1 MKNKYTWKWIQK
13 KKNKTKRPQE
23 LGKNHVIGY
32 QNTIQR
38 AHNSILDLQNKRRTN
53 EKLALQN
60 AV

>member
-1 MKNKYTWKWIQK
+1 MKNKYTWKWLQK
-13 KKNKTKRPQE
+13 KIKTKRPQE

-53 EKLALQN
+53 EKLALQK